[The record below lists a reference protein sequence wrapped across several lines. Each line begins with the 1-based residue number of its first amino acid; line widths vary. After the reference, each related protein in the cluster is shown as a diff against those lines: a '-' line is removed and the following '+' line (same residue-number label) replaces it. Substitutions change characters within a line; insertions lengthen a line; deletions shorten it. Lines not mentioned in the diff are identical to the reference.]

1 MKKIIFYIISGVLFT
16 GIIGMLVWQ
25 FLRINKIEKQNTQYE
40 KFIKENFDMDI
51 KDWDGKKV
59 VFENVGFEYFSGNI

>member
-1 MKKIIFYIISGVLFT
+1 MKKIIFYIISGVLFA

-40 KFIKENFDMDI
+40 KFI
-51 KDWDGKKV
+51 
-59 VFENVGFEYFSGNI
+59 